1 MLSGVH
7 TLTYPPYPLNQN
19 YNFSH
24 DQSTALN
31 PVLKETLQCCQGRN
45 VLRDKP
51 GTVIKFRLK
60 KFFNTDSARPL
71 KQEETRSKITDPKV
85 ILCFTF
91 SPEKDYAYTV
101 KTH

>member
-31 PVLKETLQCCQGRN
+31 PALRETLQCCQGRN

-60 KFFNTDSARPL
+60 NFSTLIAP
-71 KQEETRSKITDPKV
+71 DPYNKKKLV
-85 ILCFTF
+85 A
-91 SPEKDYAYTV
+91 K
-101 KTH
+101 